1 MRITERDNGRQS
13 AFVKT
18 QVSKGFFS
26 LHLKTHLALQY
37 AYSEGGSCRC
47 PPSQVTGHTPL
58 LCRQRLRS
66 RHLSVPSIIQ
76 DNLLLT
82 V

>member
-26 LHLKTHLALQY
+26 LHLKTRLALQY
-37 AYSEGGSCRC
+37 AYSEGGQLSM
-47 PPSQVTGHTPL
+47 STVTGYLWCEICKYAIRPL
-58 LCRQRLRS
+58 KVLYILIPIRM
-66 RHLSVPSIIQ
+66 
-76 DNLLLT
+76 T
-82 V
+82 TTW